1 MRFLLCF
8 FLGLGLSVSAQ
19 ESPESLAQRAAR
31 SYQAI
36 PHQYS
41 RFQAE
46 ASGLD
51 ATTTEQLRQYYMLLD
66 AAVVTRV
73 EAMQGLQRRRSD
85 AFATYDNR
93 QAQIT
98 LQLQMLGK
106 NSRLVGVVQ
115 ETLAALADQRAFFEE
130 WSLQP
135 GPRPVAG
142 HPKVTSASGHLKQ
155 AYSNLQKVLGKA
167 SENTQKCNYDG
178 HCALDFI

>member
-1 MRFLLCF
+1 MRFLLCL
-8 FLGLGLSVSAQ
+8 FLGLGLSASAQ
-19 ESPESLAQRAAR
+19 ETPESLAQRAAG

-46 ASGLD
+46 TSGLD
-51 ATTTEQLRQYYMLLD
+51 PITTEQLRQYYMLLD

-73 EAMQGLQRRRSD
+73 EAMKGLERRRSD

-93 QAQIT
+93 QAQIV
-98 LQLQMLGK
+98 LQLQMLGR
-106 NSRLVGVVQ
+106 NSRLSGVVQ
-115 ETLAALADQRAFFEE
+115 EALAALADQKAFFEE
-130 WSLQP
+130 WSAQP
-135 GPRPVAG
+135 GPKAIAG

-155 AYSNLQKVLGKA
+155 AYSKLQKVLGKA
-167 SENTQKCNYDG
+167 SENTQKCNYDV

>member
-1 MRFLLCF
+1 MRFLLGI
-8 FLGLGLSVSAQ
+8 FLALGLSASAQ
-19 ESPESLAQRAAR
+19 ESPETLAQRAAR

-46 ASGLD
+46 SSGLD
-51 ATTTEQLRQYYMLLD
+51 ATTSEQLRQYYMLLD

-73 EAMQGLQRRRSD
+73 EAMQGLERRRSD

-93 QAQIT
+93 LAQIV
-98 LQLQMLGK
+98 LQLQMLGRD
-106 NSRLVGVVQ
+106 SRLSGVIR
-115 ETLAALADQRAFFEE
+115 ETLAALADQKAFFEE
-130 WSLQP
+130 WSAQP
-135 GPRPVAG
+135 GPKAVAG

-155 AYSNLQKVLGKA
+155 AYAKLQKVLGKA
-167 SENTQKCNYDG
+167 SENTQKCNFDA